1 MSVQVFYLSLYENDT
16 MFTEDLAVID
26 ADRRDFVH
34 NVGVL
39 AAQTREGVQKIEYY
53 HKDGIELA
61 IITYKGGSTKK
72 INIAGNSWSAIVRD
86 IFKFL

>member
-1 MSVQVFYLSLYENDT
+1 MVSVFYNGISENAT
-16 MFTEDLAVID
+16 MFTEDLCRID

-53 HKDGIELA
+53 HKDQLELA
-61 IITYKGGSTKK
+61 YIHFKGGVVKEV
-72 INIAGNSWSAIVRD
+72 NISHNSFRAIVLD
-86 IFKFL
+86 IFKNL